1 MRTLLPFLVAAA
13 LALGGAPAA
22 LAHGDPAAHARESA
36 KKPGSARV
44 SVPDKALV
52 DQDGKPRNLK
62 REVVGGRIVVMDFV
76 FTTCT
81 TVCPVVSATFAD
93 LQKRLG
99 DSLGREVALVS
110 ITLDPARDT
119 PAVLKAYGAKHGARE
134 GWLWLTGAPPEVTGV
149 LKDFGAYVPDPSQ
162 HPSMILVGD
171 GRTGQWTRFFGF
183 PSADQLMAKVEELRQ
198 ARAAPAAGARGNG

>member
-1 MRTLLPFLVAAA
+1 MRTVLPVLVAAA
-13 LALGGAPAA
+13 LALGCAPSA
-22 LAHGDPAAHARESA
+22 LAHGDPAAHAKEATR
-36 KKPGSARV
+36 KPGSARV
-44 SVPDKALV
+44 NVPDKALV
-52 DQDGKPRNLK
+52 DQDGKARNLK
-62 REVVGGRIVVMDFV
+62 REVVGGKIVVMDFV

-99 DSLGREVALVS
+99 DSLGKEVALVS

-119 PAVLKAYGAKHGARE
+119 PAVLKAYGAKHGARG

-149 LKDFGAYVPDPSQ
+149 LKDFGAYVADPSQ

-183 PSADQLMAKVEELRQ
+183 PSADQLMAKVEELRL
-198 ARAAPAAGARGNG
+198 ARAASAAGAGGNG